1 MMMNKMLNG
10 KVKRVERVGMVETDW
25 GCYYDYYKD
34 SSGNYYGDA
43 DDDNENIM
51 ELHATTPEDAE
62 KEMKAY
68 VAELAAET
76 ED

>member
-10 KVKRVERVGMVETDW
+10 KVKKVEGVGAVETGWD
-25 GCYYDYYKD
+25 CYYNYYKD
-34 SSGNYYGDA
+34 ISGNYYGDA
-43 DDDNENIM
+43 DDDNQNIM
-51 ELHATTPEDAE
+51 ELHATTAEEAE

-68 VAELAAET
+68 IAELAAEM